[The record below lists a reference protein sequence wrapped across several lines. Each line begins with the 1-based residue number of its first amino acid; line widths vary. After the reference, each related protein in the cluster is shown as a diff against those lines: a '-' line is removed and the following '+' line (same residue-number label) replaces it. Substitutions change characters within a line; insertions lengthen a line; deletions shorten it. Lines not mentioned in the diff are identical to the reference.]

1 MLIVDILIN
10 LILDNNLILPVAK
23 MEKDALI
30 VSALGLA
37 DKVLAV
43 LDGAEKDLHPL
54 VDVEESLDEIELTM
68 NAAAADWGSR

>member
-1 MLIVDILIN
+1 
-10 LILDNNLILPVAK
+10 